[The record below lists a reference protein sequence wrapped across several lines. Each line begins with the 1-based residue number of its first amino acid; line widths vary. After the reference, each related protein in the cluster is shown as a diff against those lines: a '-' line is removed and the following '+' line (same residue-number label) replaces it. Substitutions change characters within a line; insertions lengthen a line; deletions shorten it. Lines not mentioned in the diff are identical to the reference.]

1 MTIFPKR
8 RKWLQ
13 VGYVAI
19 LLAGCATSPSAPGC
33 HPAAHIIIT
42 ADCQT
47 KLCTPIEAVGGFW
60 GGLECRY

>member
-1 MTIFPKR
+1 M
-8 RKWLQ
+8 L
-13 VGYVAI
+13 A
-19 LLAGCATSPSAPGC
+19 LAGCATNDHFCHSAKMVT
-33 HPAAHIIIT
+33 HAYRQTAHIIVT